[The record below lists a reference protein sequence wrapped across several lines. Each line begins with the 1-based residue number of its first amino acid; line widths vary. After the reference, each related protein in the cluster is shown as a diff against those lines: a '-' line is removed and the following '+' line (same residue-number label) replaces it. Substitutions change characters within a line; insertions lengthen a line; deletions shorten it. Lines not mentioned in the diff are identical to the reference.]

1 MDVSINLSRE
11 KSVICRVSDG
21 PKPTPLLELRSNR
34 LAVSVKWE
42 ERTQEFVVR
51 GQSVPASLRMASLVI
66 DSLVDDPMLFSPE
79 NLQPFDWEAKWLAR
93 RSTYERRY
101 RANNWVS
108 LFVNNRDVYS
118 SHPSDLIVLI
128 EELATG
134 ADFRSDAI
142 QAKVAQLLG
151 DAYAEAGELNVS
163 HDTQTALVFTP
174 FKDYLRVAVLDR
186 REHRTG
192 SFAVSAY
199 HPPKPMQPVS
209 SSAFIS
215 FCADITEAVQ
225 LRNFHERVKYNLSNG
240 RIAMTQELSGQV
252 FAAATRKKNV
262 LQFITAF
269 EEAHKLV
276 WRPDRPELY

>member
-11 KSVICRVSDG
+11 KSVICRVIDG
-21 PKPTPLLELRSNR
+21 PKPTPVLELRSNR
-34 LAVSVKWE
+34 LVVSVKWE
-42 ERTQEFVVR
+42 TRQQDFVVR

-66 DSLVDDPMLFSPE
+66 DSLVEDPMLFSPE
-79 NLQPFDWEAKWLAR
+79 NLQDFDWEAKWLAR

-108 LFVNNRDVYS
+108 LFVDEKEVYN
-118 SHPSDLIVLI
+118 SHPSTLVVMI
-128 EELATG
+128 EKLAVG
-134 ADFRSDAI
+134 AEFGSETI
-142 QAKVAQLLG
+142 QSMVAELLG
-151 DAYAEAGELNVS
+151 EGYTEAGELNVS

-199 HPPKPMQPVS
+199 HPPKPMEPVS

-225 LRNFHERVKYNLSNG
+225 LRNFQERVKYNLKNG

-269 EEAHKLV
+269 EEAHKLM